1 MNMFTIVCV
10 QQTSVTHALTLFF
23 HLFPPYRLFISVV
36 ISFPHFFLS
45 SGEALNVRIY
55 ILWLKKTK
63 VLESVVKHKCMAL
76 FCGKSIGT
84 LFPTVIFI
92 YL

>member
-36 ISFPHFFLS
+36 ISFPHFFSIKWRS
-45 SGEALNVRIY
+45 SECSNIY
-55 ILWLKKTK
+55 
-63 VLESVVKHKCMAL
+63 SVVKENKG
-76 FCGKSIGT
+76 FGISG
-84 LFPTVIFI
+84 
-92 YL
+92 